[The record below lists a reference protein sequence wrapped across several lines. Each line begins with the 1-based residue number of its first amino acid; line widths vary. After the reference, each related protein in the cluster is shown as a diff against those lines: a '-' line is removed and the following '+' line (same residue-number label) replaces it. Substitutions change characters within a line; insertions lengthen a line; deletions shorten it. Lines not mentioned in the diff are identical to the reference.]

1 MMIEDLLNTIP
12 LRIKKVVE
20 SNCPYC
26 NTSYKYTCEYTLK
39 IDVSQHE
46 KRQGIVTKRYKMFY
60 ETSSFT
66 IENEKRYIGRR
77 TGLGFETLK
86 EAFND
91 LTYYLDERK
100 SHND

>member
-1 MMIEDLLNTIP
+1 MIEDLLNTIP

-26 NTSYKYTCEYTLK
+26 NKPYKYTCEYTLK

-60 ETSSFT
+60 ETSSFGMG
-66 IENEKRYIGRR
+66 NEKRYIGRC
-77 TGLGFETLK
+77 TGLGFETLE
-86 EAFND
+86 EAFNEMKD
-91 LTYYLDERK
+91 HLDERNLI
-100 SHND
+100 ND